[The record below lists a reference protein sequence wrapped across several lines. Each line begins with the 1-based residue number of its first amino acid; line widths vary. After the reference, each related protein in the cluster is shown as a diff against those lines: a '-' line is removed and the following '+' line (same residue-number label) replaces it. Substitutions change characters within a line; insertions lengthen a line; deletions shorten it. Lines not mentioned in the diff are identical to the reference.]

1 MEPFSLL
8 AQAGLDLVRDGVQR
22 ARRVRVRTHGAVF
35 AGSTD
40 VCVFVNIVNVG
51 QRPVTVTHVWFATE
65 PHVHV
70 VNEAR
75 PLPRALGPDEPWET
89 WVPLREFAAQS
100 ERLSEERLLRSARVR
115 LSTGRVLKARPNRE
129 VPPLGAV
136 PGG

>member
-8 AQAGLDLVRDGVQR
+8 VQAALDLVRDGVQR

-65 PHVHV
+65 PRVHV

-75 PLPRALGPDEPWET
+75 PLPRSLGPDEPWET
-89 WVPLREFAAQS
+89 WVPLRAFAAQG
-100 ERLSEERLLRSARVR
+100 LSEERLLRSARVR

-129 VPPLGAV
+129 VPSLGAV